1 MIMDKSIQ
9 QFRQAED
16 YFFKGISLKFLEVG
30 SEAIAY
36 MTGVQ
41 VADLNLVYI
50 YHPVSVEKILNQAKE
65 FYAQNTLPF
74 IVLIP
79 EETCSTEV
87 DKIFKTLEYER
98 REISV
103 AMILPLDNLIL
114 KSQPDI
120 SENIQIKENSA
131 HLEQWMVP
139 LISAFGST
147 FNTAEEYA
155 KTHEQALKNN
165 INLYHYS
172 LYQNDQPI
180 ASMTLSLNNNI
191 ARIDDV
197 GTLPEFQGRGYATQ
211 LMQHA
216 LLEAKK
222 LGAVDC
228 FLEASESGLSIYQQ
242 LGFKPLFKNHI
253 YTLEA
258 FY

>member
-16 YFFKGISLKFLEVG
+16 YFFKGISSKFLEIG

-41 VADLNLVYI
+41 VAELNLVYI
-50 YHPVSVEKILNQAKE
+50 YNKVTALEKILNQAKE
-65 FYAQNTLPF
+65 FYDQDKLSFN
-74 IVLIP
+74 VLIP
-79 EETCSTEV
+79 EDDCSIEV
-87 DKIFKTLEYER
+87 EKIFKTLGYDRKET
-98 REISV
+98 SV
-103 AMILPLDNLIL
+103 AMALQLNNLIL
-114 KSQPDI
+114 KNQTDLN
-120 SENIQIKENSA
+120 ENMKIKANDN
-131 HLEQWMVP
+131 HLDQWMIP

-147 FNTAEEYA
+147 FNVAEQYA

-165 INLYHYS
+165 IQLHHYS
-172 LYQNDQPI
+172 LYQDDKPI
-180 ASMTLSLNNNI
+180 VSMTLSLQNNI
-191 ARIDDV
+191 ARMDDV
-197 GTLPEFQGRGYATQ
+197 GTLPEFQGRGYATK

-222 LGAVDC
+222 LGATDC

-253 YTLEA
+253 YA
-258 FY
+258 Q